1 MDNWRPYLNIAGAL
15 LSIVSFLTDPNPDCV
30 IDVSPE
36 ISRLYKDDYDRYEA
50 TVREWTRKYAMGD
63 YSSIFDE
70 EQLLD
75 ALYSVGNAAD
85 EWILKYW
92 KGETKEING
101 TLCKLMVCIVKD
113 SDDSPCGKTYVISDE
128 LIKNAIIHLINCHN
142 ITKPKTFKKQQVL
155 EPNKHPE
162 DKQEKLWKLF
172 TDWIIDDSQSINA
185 ITNPRFNQFIYN
197 LDPAF
202 VMPCQETINSIVY
215 ESYNS
220 SFLQLQQFIK
230 NNATSI
236 SLAVDIWTVKNSQGY
251 LGITCSFLDKKFEL
265 HEITLDIA
273 YIKYPYTSEYIL
285 DAFEDILSRWK
296 IRDLIFTI
304 TTTNRS
310 NIKKAILD
318 MENVNWLGC
327 TSHTLQLII
336 EKSIKPAEV
345 LIARAKYYADC
356 LKQNEFLEE
365 DNEKINSAELLQ
377 TVMNFPTQW
386 DFENLAKKDLIKS
399 EKIRLTQDEE
409 KLIQE
414 LKSILDPFSEI
425 IELLKGNCTY
435 SLISPLLLEIKNK
448 FYSED
453 VNTVEINFEDEGQEA
468 KDSNKNNYRIQIN
481 EPVDCTGLIDKI
493 KLNLSVAI
501 DHYWKDLLDPNLILF
516 SILDPRI
523 KRLSFISTSKRYEV
537 ENLLHEKYKE
547 MKSVTETKTNHINEN
562 EQKQKRTNSILA
574 SLKKSSSTI
583 RAVEVSEYLHL
594 EEIDLDSNPF
604 TWWKE
609 RKEKFPILYHFA
621 IKYLSVYATSTINEK
636 LFSDINNSIY
646 KNNSELFKYL
656 IFLKQN
662 NKNLESIN
670 NNV

>member
-1 MDNWRPYLNIAGAL
+1 MSETERIYSNPPPYISSVCLVQGNLRHFEAKITGPPDTPYEGGVFLLDINIPTDYPMCPPMVCFIYTVLNGFICLDILMDNWRPYLNIAGAL

-142 ITKPKTFKKQQVL
+142 IT
-155 EPNKHPE
+155 
-162 DKQEKLWKLF
+162 
-172 TDWIIDDSQSINA
+172 
-185 ITNPRFNQFIYN
+185 
-197 LDPAF
+197 
-202 VMPCQETINSIVY
+202 
-215 ESYNS
+215 
-220 SFLQLQQFIK
+220 
-230 NNATSI
+230 
-236 SLAVDIWTVKNSQGY
+236 
-251 LGITCSFLDKKFEL
+251 
-265 HEITLDIA
+265 
-273 YIKYPYTSEYIL
+273 
-285 DAFEDILSRWK
+285 
-296 IRDLIFTI
+296 
-304 TTTNRS
+304 
-310 NIKKAILD
+310 
-318 MENVNWLGC
+318 
-327 TSHTLQLII
+327 
-336 EKSIKPAEV
+336 
-345 LIARAKYYADC
+345 
-356 LKQNEFLEE
+356 KQNEFLEE

>member
-1 MDNWRPYLNIAGAL
+1 MLSKRIIKETERIYSDPPPYISSLCLVQGNLRHFEAKITGPPDTPYEGGVFLLDVNIPTDYPMCPPMVKFITKIYHPNIDRNGFICLDILMGRWTPQNTLASAL

-142 ITKPKTFKKQQVL
+142 ITK
-155 EPNKHPE
+155 
-162 DKQEKLWKLF
+162 
-172 TDWIIDDSQSINA
+172 
-185 ITNPRFNQFIYN
+185 
-197 LDPAF
+197 
-202 VMPCQETINSIVY
+202 
-215 ESYNS
+215 
-220 SFLQLQQFIK
+220 
-230 NNATSI
+230 
-236 SLAVDIWTVKNSQGY
+236 
-251 LGITCSFLDKKFEL
+251 
-265 HEITLDIA
+265 
-273 YIKYPYTSEYIL
+273 
-285 DAFEDILSRWK
+285 
-296 IRDLIFTI
+296 
-304 TTTNRS
+304 
-310 NIKKAILD
+310 
-318 MENVNWLGC
+318 
-327 TSHTLQLII
+327 
-336 EKSIKPAEV
+336 SIKPAEV

-435 SLISPLLLEIKNK
+435 SLINPLLLEIKNK

-453 VNTVEINFEDEGQEA
+453 VNTAVEINFEDEGQEA
-468 KDSNKNNYRIQIN
+468 KDSNKNDYRIQIN

-493 KLNLSVAI
+493 KLNLSVAM

-547 MKSVTETKTNHINEN
+547 MKSVTETKTDHINEN

-583 RAVEVSEYLHL
+583 HAVEVSEYLHL